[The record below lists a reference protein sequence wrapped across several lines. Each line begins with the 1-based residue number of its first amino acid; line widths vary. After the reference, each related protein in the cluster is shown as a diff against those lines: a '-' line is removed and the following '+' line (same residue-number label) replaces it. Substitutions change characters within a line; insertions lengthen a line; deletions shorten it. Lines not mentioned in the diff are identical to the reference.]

1 MRTAILSLQDKG
13 NVCKG
18 LICIR
23 IHFDEPELK
32 VYGGVAD
39 GDGLPFAQLTAVEV
53 YAVRLDGDMPP
64 RSVYNVALRRFH
76 LRKRIFAYG
85 ERYLLRKPICPC
97 GIPFVQV
104 APKYAELRAG
114 QYELFVVCAY
124 LFYLKAVLKRAVLY
138 VKRIQPF
145 AAEAIAFQI
154 SFFVYGKFKPIIQR
168 LISFG
173 RSSFF
178 YVVAAGVQSG
188 EQRHAGVVGCNLL
201 YH

>member
-1 MRTAILSLQDKG
+1 MCTAILSLQDKG

-23 IHFDEPELK
+23 IHLHEPELK

-39 GDGLPFAQLTAVEV
+39 GDGLPFAQLIAVEV

-85 ERYLLRKPICPC
+85 ERYQFCKPIGPC
-97 GIPFVQV
+97 GIPFVQA

-114 QYELFVVCAY
+114 QYELFIICAY
-124 LFYLKAVLKRAVLY
+124 LFYLKAMLDRAVFHGQLIKLITGKAL
-138 VKRIQPF
+138 VAQN
-145 AAEAIAFQI
+145 AI
-154 SFFVYGKFKPIIQR
+154 
-168 LISFG
+168 
-173 RSSFF
+173 
-178 YVVAAGVQSG
+178 
-188 EQRHAGVVGCNLL
+188 
-201 YH
+201 